1 MEEIYPGFPKN
12 AWPLTLTVGNGA
24 IGYNADATGMQ
35 SMNTTYNE
43 FPLVTLSDWGW
54 HATPWGNAT
63 SNPFVNYPFNYYN
76 ISTGREVGYPMRTGW
91 FNANP
96 HRINLIQVGLR
107 RRSNTSAPLLP
118 SDLHNGTGSSQQL
131 DPWTGEAVS
140 NFSFGAQAVPIT
152 TKLACHMDL
161 DLVSWRIDTSLLAET
176 ENADSLVLRIAF
188 PYADDGTPT
197 KSPWTVSHAGANGQ
211 GSNWDSIADS
221 RHTSTLSMG
230 IDGQSARIARTL
242 DHDAYEVV
250 CRWSDKHYSL
260 VRDDVPH
267 AFVLQHDGSSGS
279 GISFEL
285 SCLLA
290 PPAAQYPVG
299 ATGAWLTGKSQL
311 TRPLLRN
318 KGATLPLYTATAAN
332 AAQRW
337 EQFWLAGA
345 AIDLAS
351 GLDPV
356 TDSEEY
362 LRAFELERRAV
373 LSQYLTRS
381 QSAGSQPPQE
391 TGYTMNSWM
400 GRFHHEMR
408 FFHQTHFGLWGRPEL
423 LARSDSWFIDAL
435 ANATSYAKFQ
445 GYAGARWPK
454 EVGVASAAVSNP
466 GHGMCDAPSVGAM
479 SPNSTFPLLY
489 WNTPSF
495 QNLLIWQQPHP
506 IWMTEVER
514 LNSPNPTAAQ
524 EVEKRM
530 GAVVEATAD
539 FMASF
544 AVPPPVGSSCLP
556 GCSDELW
563 LGPPLERQS
572 ASQAPMCNPPLNPPL
587 IVRFRCR
594 SP

>member
-230 IDGQSARIARTL
+230 IDG
-242 DHDAYEVV
+242 
-250 CRWSDKHYSL
+250 
-260 VRDDVPH
+260 
-267 AFVLQHDGSSGS
+267 
-279 GISFEL
+279 
-285 SCLLA
+285 
-290 PPAAQYPVG
+290 
-299 ATGAWLTGKSQL
+299 
-311 TRPLLRN
+311 
-318 KGATLPLYTATAAN
+318 
-332 AAQRW
+332 
-337 EQFWLAGA
+337 
-345 AIDLAS
+345 
-351 GLDPV
+351 
-356 TDSEEY
+356 
-362 LRAFELERRAV
+362 
-373 LSQYLTRS
+373 
-381 QSAGSQPPQE
+381 
-391 TGYTMNSWM
+391 
-400 GRFHHEMR
+400 
-408 FFHQTHFGLWGRPEL
+408 
-423 LARSDSWFIDAL
+423 
-435 ANATSYAKFQ
+435 
-445 GYAGARWPK
+445 
-454 EVGVASAAVSNP
+454 
-466 GHGMCDAPSVGAM
+466 
-479 SPNSTFPLLY
+479 
-489 WNTPSF
+489 
-495 QNLLIWQQPHP
+495 
-506 IWMTEVER
+506 
-514 LNSPNPTAAQ
+514 
-524 EVEKRM
+524 
-530 GAVVEATAD
+530 
-539 FMASF
+539 
-544 AVPPPVGSSCLP
+544 
-556 GCSDELW
+556 
-563 LGPPLERQS
+563 
-572 ASQAPMCNPPLNPPL
+572 
-587 IVRFRCR
+587 
-594 SP
+594 